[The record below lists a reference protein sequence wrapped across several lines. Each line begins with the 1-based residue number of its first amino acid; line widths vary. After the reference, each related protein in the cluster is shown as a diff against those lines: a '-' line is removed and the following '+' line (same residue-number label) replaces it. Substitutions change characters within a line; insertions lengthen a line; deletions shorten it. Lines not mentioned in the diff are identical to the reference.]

1 MNRDIKPSAQCL
13 TPILCVRNFREAT
26 RYYTRKLFFDLLWD
40 WGKPPSFGCVRLGNV
55 EIFFCLKAQGQP
67 GTWMSIFMDDVDDYF
82 ERISKAGA
90 EVIYGPRD
98 EPWGCRE
105 IHVRDPNQHVIR
117 FSQGIPAREPKLPID
132 RVSVETRIEKRLAAL
147 MRDLASHKSMS
158 VGEML
163 EETLL
168 HTFEKVRSGGVASPH
183 TAKTL
188 NYIQALKKKHGVD
201 YDTHASY
208 RFVERNQRARSSKRD
223 RMQ

>member
-1 MNRDIKPSAQCL
+1 MSHPAKPSAQCL
-13 TPILCVRNFREAT
+13 TPILCVRDFREAT
-26 RYYTRKLFFDLLWD
+26 QYYTKKLLFDLRWH
-40 WGKPPSFGCVRLGNV
+40 WGKPPSFGCVGLGNA
-55 EIFFCLKAQGQP
+55 EIFFCLKAQGHP
-67 GTWMSIFMDDVDDYF
+67 GMWMSFFMDDVDGYF

-117 FSQGIPAREPKLPID
+117 FSQGIPARQPKLPVK
-132 RVSVETRIEKRLAAL
+132 RVSLEARIEKRLAAL
-147 MRDLASHKSMS
+147 VRDLARHKDMT

-168 HTFEKVRSGGVASPH
+168 HTFEKADGGGVASPH
-183 TAKTL
+183 AEKTL
-188 NYIQALKKKHGVD
+188 RHIQALKKKHAID

-208 RFVERNQRARSSKRD
+208 RFVERGNRTRKAKE
-223 RMQ
+223 